1 MSATSTKCSTSI
13 AVRAVAGRRRDLVLV
28 EDDVGVVVDLVA
40 LDDCSYGTSASSF
53 EQNRRCS
60 MRAPSSRWTSR
71 KETVFDSVAVCS
83 FTGTVISPKAIVP
96 FQIDRA
102 MPSAYPVARPRVTP
116 GAG

>member
-1 MSATSTKCSTSI
+1 MSIVRVLRGAAAARSSSVSTTRSSPSS
-13 AVRAVAGRRRDLVLV
+13 
-28 EDDVGVVVDLVA
+28 
-40 LDDCSYGTSASSF
+40 SYATSASSF

-60 MRAPSSRWTSR
+60 MREESSRSTSR